1 MEELILVT
9 HPVDLVDVEDAWMSR
24 LEVEE
29 KKTIHIA
36 TEDYYMPMTV
46 CEETV
51 DISWMENKKA
61 RMLGE
66 VIGCTDVVPV
76 RGQLNKGLIQHVN
89 EELVEPPRRKSLAG

>member
-1 MEELILVT
+1 
-9 HPVDLVDVEDAWMSR
+9 MSR

-29 KKTIHIA
+29 KKIIHIA
-36 TEDYYMPMTV
+36 TDDCYMPMTV

-66 VIGCTDVVPV
+66 IIRCADVGPA
-76 RGQLNKGLIQHVN
+76 RGQLNKRLIQYVN
-89 EELVEPPRRKSLAG
+89 EELVEPPCWKSLAG